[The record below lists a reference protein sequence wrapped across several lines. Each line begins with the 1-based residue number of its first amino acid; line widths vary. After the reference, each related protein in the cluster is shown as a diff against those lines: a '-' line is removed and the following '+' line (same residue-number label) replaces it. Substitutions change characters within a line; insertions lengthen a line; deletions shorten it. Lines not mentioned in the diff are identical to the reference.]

1 MNKIIVALDIGTTKV
16 CALVVES
23 DRNGRMNVLGIGTSK
38 SGGVSRGVVANID
51 RTVKSIQEAVAIAE
65 SKAGTKIKG
74 AIVGIAGEHIES
86 FKTNSIITIS
96 NPEHEITEDDIDR
109 LIEDA
114 KRVHLSRDRQII
126 HIIPQEFTIDGQTVT
141 HDPIGMSG
149 VRVEGSMHIVT
160 GLITAAQNIYKCVD
174 RAGLKVQDLVLQP
187 LASSYSVLT
196 DEEKEVGVALLDI
209 GGGTTDLAVF
219 EDRTIRHT
227 AVIPIAGDHVTTDIR
242 KGLGILTDQAEELKV
257 NHGYAMVSEVMD
269 DEPITIPGISGRK
282 PIQINKRLLAQIIQP
297 RVEELLEIVAM
308 EIKHSGSSRHL
319 SAGIVLT
326 GGGALLKGMPE
337 LVEHV
342 LGVSAKIG
350 IPQTFDGGFAREIEN
365 PIYAT
370 AVGLVLYGLHP
381 GMGKSTITQDDAFAQ
396 VPKPTVKQ
404 ETLFGD
410 DIVIHPQDNQTAK
423 EPNKNKK
430 SFLQSFIQSVKRFIN
445 RNIDNV

>member
-1 MNKIIVALDIGTTKV
+1 
-16 CALVVES
+16 
-23 DRNGRMNVLGIGTSK
+23 
-38 SGGVSRGVVANID
+38 
-51 RTVKSIQEAVAIAE
+51 
-65 SKAGTKIKG
+65 
-74 AIVGIAGEHIES
+74 
-86 FKTNSIITIS
+86 
-96 NPEHEITEDDIDR
+96 
-109 LIEDA
+109 
-114 KRVHLSRDRQII
+114 
-126 HIIPQEFTIDGQTVT
+126 
-141 HDPIGMSG
+141 
-149 VRVEGSMHIVT
+149 
-160 GLITAAQNIYKCVD
+160 
-174 RAGLKVQDLVLQP
+174 
-187 LASSYSVLT
+187 
-196 DEEKEVGVALLDI
+196 
-209 GGGTTDLAVF
+209 
-219 EDRTIRHT
+219 
-227 AVIPIAGDHVTTDIR
+227 
-242 KGLGILTDQAEELKV
+242 
-257 NHGYAMVSEVMD
+257 
-269 DEPITIPGISGRK
+269 
-282 PIQINKRLLAQIIQP
+282 
-297 RVEELLEIVAM
+297 
-308 EIKHSGSSRHL
+308 L

>member
-23 DRNGRMNVLGIGTSK
+23 DRNGRLNVLGIGTSK

-51 RTVKSIQEAVAIAE
+51 RTVKSIQEAVGIAE
-65 SKAGTKIKG
+65 SKAGTKIKS

-96 NPEHEITEDDIDR
+96 NMEHEITEDDIDR

-126 HIIPQEFTIDGQTVT
+126 HIIPQEFTIDGQTIT
-141 HDPIGMSG
+141 HDPIGMAG

-160 GLITAAQNIYKCVD
+160 GLITAAQNIYKCVE

-196 DEEKEVGVALLDI
+196 EEEKEVGVALLDI

-242 KGLGILTDQAEELKV
+242 KGLGVLTDQAEELKV
-257 NHGYAMVSEVMD
+257 NHGYAMVSEIMD
-269 DEPITIPGISGRK
+269 DEPITIPGIGGRR
-282 PIQINKRLLAQIIQP
+282 PVEINKRLLAQIIQP

-308 EIKHSGSSRHL
+308 EIKRSGYSRHL

-326 GGGALLKGMPE
+326 GGGALLRGMPD

-342 LGVSAKIG
+342 LGVPAKIG
-350 IPQTFDGGFAREIEN
+350 IPQTFDGGFAREVEN

-381 GMGKSTITQDDAFAQ
+381 GMGKSTITQEDIFAEI
-396 VPKPTVKQ
+396 PRPTVKQ

-410 DIVIHPQDNQTAK
+410 DAVISGQNNQKAK
-423 EPNKNKK
+423 EPEKPQK
-430 SFLQSFIQSVKRFIN
+430 SFLQSFIQSVRRFIN